1 MHVVVEEDGFG
12 PVHGRVQLGIGVKVL
27 AVQVYPAGVGAAES
41 RGNVGL
47 WVRPRSCA
55 PLVFR

>member
-12 PVHGRVQLGIGVKVL
+12 PVHGRVQLGIGVEVL
-27 AVQVYPAGVGAAES
+27 AVQVYPAGVGSAES